1 MGNFTL
7 ANIQTLVVHYE
18 NQKANKHKYIVYK
31 MRLTVSQN
39 INTSM

>member
-7 ANIQTLVVHYE
+7 ANIQRLVIHYE
-18 NQKANKHKYIVYK
+18 NQKANKHKFIVYK
-31 MRLTVSQN
+31 MKLTLSQN